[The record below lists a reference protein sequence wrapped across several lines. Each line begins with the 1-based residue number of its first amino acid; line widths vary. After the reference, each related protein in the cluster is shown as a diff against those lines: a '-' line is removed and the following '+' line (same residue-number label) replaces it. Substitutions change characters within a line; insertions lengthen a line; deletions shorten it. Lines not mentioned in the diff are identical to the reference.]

1 MARTTLTIT
10 ATGKAA
16 ERNMLAVAKDAMQC
30 LHMVNGID
38 WQSDHITIEASGKV
52 TVNSVLAALSE
63 GINDKNSVII
73 VMPCVI
79 SGIPYQNGIYH
90 SVIRRGKFD
99 IEHDST
105 INFFAVKNP
114 YTVKDFENYRKICN
128 KVFIVVQ
135 SKDQTVM
142 TKEMNWDFAERM
154 SVNSANNKSKNK
166 HYVGFREMEQYMDK
180 SGYCVYNVH
189 SDYSQRVHKL
199 KAERAQAL
207 ANVYDCTADTEK
219 IRTEIRRISNVMS
232 ELFKV
237 PTVENIRKAD
247 NAMNRIKW
255 LVNDFTLHERYI
267 AERSYS
273 SVDRIKRN
281 IEGMEKDI
289 TLINAIIAE

>member
-1 MARTTLTIT
+1 MKRTLTIT
-10 ATGKAA
+10 ATGKEA
-16 ERNMLAVAKDAMQC
+16 ERNMLAVTKDAMQC

-38 WQSDHITIEASGKV
+38 WQSDHATIEARGKV
-52 TVNSVLAALSE
+52 TVNSVLAALPE

-154 SVNSANNKSKNK
+154 SVNSANNKNKNK
-166 HYVGFREMEQYMDK
+166 HYVCFRTMEQYMDK

-189 SDYSQRVHKL
+189 SDYSQRVHRL
-199 KAERAQAL
+199 KAERAQTL
-207 ANVYDCTADTEK
+207 ANAYDCTADTER
-219 IRTEIRRISNVMS
+219 IRAEIKELSETVSQLFVM
-232 ELFKV
+232 
-237 PTVENIRKAD
+237 PTVER
-247 NAMNRIKW
+247 MNRAEKATSKLYW
-255 LVNDFTLHERYI
+255 LIRDFTDYENALKAKTFSGVDGIKDTIER
-267 AERSYS
+267 
-273 SVDRIKRN
+273 
-281 IEGMEKDI
+281 MEKSVSF
-289 TLINAIIAE
+289 INSILNVE

>member
-10 ATGKAA
+10 ATGRVA
-16 ERNMLAVAKDAMQC
+16 ERNMLAVTKDAMQC

-38 WQSDHITIEASGKV
+38 WQSDHTTIEASGKV
-52 TVNSVLAALSE
+52 TVNSVLAALPE

-79 SGIPYQNGIYH
+79 SGLPYQNGIYH

-105 INFFAVKNP
+105 INFFAVQNP

-128 KVFIVVQ
+128 KVFIVIQ
-135 SKDQTVM
+135 SKDRTVM
-142 TKEMNWDFAERM
+142 TKEMNWDFEERM
-154 SVNSANNKSKNK
+154 SVNSANNKNKNK
-166 HYVGFREMEQYMDK
+166 HYVGFRKMEQYMDK

-189 SDYSQRVHKL
+189 SDYSQRVYRL
-199 KAERAQAL
+199 KAERAQTL
-207 ANVYDCTADTEK
+207 ANAYDCTAETER
-219 IRTEIRRISNVMS
+219 IRTEIKRISNAMS
-232 ELFKV
+232 ELFAV

-255 LVNDFTLHERYI
+255 LVIDFTLHEKHI

-273 SVDRIKRN
+273 SVDRIKRD
-281 IEGMEKDI
+281 IDGMEESI
-289 TLINAIIAE
+289 ALINAMIAE